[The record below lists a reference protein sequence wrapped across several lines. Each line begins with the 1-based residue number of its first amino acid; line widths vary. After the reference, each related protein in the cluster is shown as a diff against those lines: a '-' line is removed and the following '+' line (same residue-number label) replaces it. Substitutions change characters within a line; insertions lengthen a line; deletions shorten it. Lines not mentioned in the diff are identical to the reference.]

1 MQTLNFITINMSGI
15 KTKETSVHRDADG
28 ADHDDSSSLPS
39 LDSLE
44 REYSEA
50 ESDTNTEKR
59 IDNERNST
67 RIDTI

>member
-1 MQTLNFITINMSGI
+1 MMIQAIP
-15 KTKETSVHRDADG
+15 R
-28 ADHDDSSSLPS
+28 SLPS

-50 ESDTNTEKR
+50 ESGTNTEKR